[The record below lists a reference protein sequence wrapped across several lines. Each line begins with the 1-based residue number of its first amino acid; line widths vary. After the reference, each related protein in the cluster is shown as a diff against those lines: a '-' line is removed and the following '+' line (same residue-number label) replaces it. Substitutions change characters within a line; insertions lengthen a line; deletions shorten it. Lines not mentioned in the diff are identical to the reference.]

1 MATQKSQK
9 ESRFKIL
16 VYWNIQMAQTPHDS
30 PILKRNTSSRLSKQ
44 RQNQRYHAK
53 TSWLRLPQRKPNSE
67 HFAATRRA
75 VLELV
80 RFCTKALTRRR
91 PTEMTTS
98 PAPSIAIK
106 ARGRPG
112 QASRSSMARSSRTEM
127 RRQVPCCNEWLN
139 SINLLTTVP
148 ELQLS
153 KRVIPS

>member
-16 VYWNIQMAQTPHDS
+16 VYWNIQMAQMPHDS

-44 RQNQRYHAK
+44 RQNQSYHAK

-67 HFAATRRA
+67 HVAATRRA

-91 PTEMTTS
+91 PS

-106 ARGRPG
+106 ARGRQG
-112 QASRSSMARSSRTEM
+112 QASRSRMARSSRTEM

-148 ELQLS
+148 ELQLR